1 MHSFGETIRKYRDER
16 KLPLRKVAAFLD
28 VDQAIL
34 SKIERGQRRANREQ
48 VLMLSEF
55 FEIKEQDLLVAWLS
69 DKLVYAVQNE
79 ECGIQALQVAE
90 SKVTYEKRPYRNRMA
105 LVKLIAD
112 FFRSDGRVS
121 KAWLFGSFARGE
133 EKAGSDIDLMISY
146 SEKASGTL
154 LDYADITYQL
164 ENLLNVK
171 VDLVEEGFVKPFA
184 NMNINQDKVLIYG

>member
-1 MHSFGETIRKYRDER
+1 MNTFGETIRKYREDR

-28 VDQAIL
+28 IDQAIL

-79 ECGIQALQVAE
+79 AVGLQALQVAE
-90 SKVTYEKRPYRNRMA
+90 SKVTYEKRLHGDR
-105 LVKLIAD
+105 IAMIKIIND
-112 FFRSDGRVS
+112 FFHSDGRVS
-121 KAWLFGSFARGE
+121 KAWLFGSYARGE
-133 EKAGSDIDLMISY
+133 EKAGSDVDLMISY

-171 VDLVEEGFVKPFA
+171 VDLVEEGFIKSYSE
-184 NMNINQDKVLIYG
+184 NNINQDKLLIYG